1 MRAATCGA
9 SAPRTSNDRRL
20 ILAKLKWTAFP
31 HPAKGFAYAGDAL
44 KKAWPKLHRGDAEP
58 FPRDADAQQA
68 WRLFHQGKF
77 AEAVERGLAAGGAGL
92 TAANKA
98 QAIYANGVER
108 KEAAKLALFEEVMQR
123 AQAQAKAEPRNAN
136 AHYLYAYA
144 AGRYSQRISVVKALS
159 QGYGGRI
166 RAALE
171 TALKLQPKHAEA
183 HIALGAY
190 HAEIIDKVGAL
201 VGGLTYGANA
211 KEGEKHFRKALE
223 LAPGSP
229 IARIEMANGLVM
241 MHGRK
246 MVEEAGRL
254 YSEAAGMDPS
264 DAMEMLDVE
273 TARAE
278 LA

>member
-1 MRAATCGA
+1 M
-9 SAPRTSNDRRL
+9 
-20 ILAKLKWTAFP
+20 AKLKWSAFP
-31 HPAKGFAYAGDAL
+31 HPSKSFAYPGEAL
-44 KKAWPKLHRGDAEP
+44 RKSWAKLHRGDCEP
-58 FPRDADAQQA
+58 WPDDPGAQES

-77 AEAVERGLAAGGAGL
+77 AEAVERGLAAGGAGI

-108 KEAAKLALFEEVMQR
+108 KETAQVAHFEEVMKR
-123 AQAQAKAEPRNAN
+123 AQAQAAASPKNAN

-159 QGYGGRI
+159 QGYGGKI

-171 TALKLQPKHAEA
+171 AALKLQPKHADA
-183 HIALGAY
+183 HIAMGAY

-211 KEGEKHFRKALE
+211 KEGERHFRKALE
-223 LAPGSP
+223 LAPDSP

-254 YSEAAGMDPS
+254 YAEAAKIEPR
-264 DAMEMLDVE
+264 DAMEALDVAA
-273 TARAE
+273 ARAE
-278 LA
+278 LE

>member
-1 MRAATCGA
+1 M
-9 SAPRTSNDRRL
+9 
-20 ILAKLKWTAFP
+20 AKLKWTAFP
-31 HPAKGFAYAGDAL
+31 HPSKSFAYPGDAL
-44 KKAWPKLHRGDAEP
+44 RKSWPKLHRGDCEP
-58 FPRDADAQQA
+58 FPARAGAQEA

-77 AEAVERGLAAGGAGL
+77 AEAVDKGLAVGGAGV

-108 KEAAKLALFEEVMQR
+108 KEAAKIGHFEEVMKR
-123 AQAQAKAEPRNAN
+123 AEAQARAEPKNAN

-159 QGYGGRI
+159 QGYGGKI

-171 TALKLQPKHAEA
+171 KTLTLQPKHAEA
-183 HIALGAY
+183 HIAMGAY
-190 HAEIIDKVGAL
+190 HAEIIGKVGAL

-211 KEGEKHFRKALE
+211 RDGEKHFREALE
-223 LAPGSP
+223 LAPDSP

-254 YSEAAGMDPS
+254 YAEAAKLDPR
-264 DAMEMLDVE
+264 DAMETLDVE
-273 TARAE
+273 NARAE